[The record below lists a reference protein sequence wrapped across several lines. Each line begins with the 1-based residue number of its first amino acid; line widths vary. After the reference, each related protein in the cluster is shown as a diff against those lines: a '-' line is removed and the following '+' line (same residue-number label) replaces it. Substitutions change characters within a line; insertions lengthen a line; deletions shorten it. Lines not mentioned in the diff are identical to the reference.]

1 MEGLNLEDLNFDDVD
16 AGQVFDAFAAPAT
29 DSKPADE
36 VTIEVPS
43 ITETNNNTTTPP
55 DSEGLVIDPESVATG
70 SNDNQGQA
78 DKANVDT
85 GSNSSSP
92 QQNDS
97 EKLYST
103 LATHLLDKG
112 ALSDL
117 DPSTIKSVDDLN
129 EAIQR
134 EADKRLDSSQ
144 QAISKAME
152 SGAPVSQVAEV
163 AAVISQLEGVTEEML
178 AHVENV
184 DLRANLIT
192 QDFVNRGYDV
202 QRAQVLAQRSID
214 AGTAVEDA
222 KFAIKGILDSQIEKR
237 DGLIASAKIEEE
249 KSLTSI
255 RDFVGSKDNSFG
267 AVKLT
272 DSQQQEVYDQMVTN
286 VGDGDNAF
294 IKYQKD
300 NPIESRVKLES
311 LYYLTKGLTDFSV
324 FGNTAKTEV
333 ANDLEALLRG
343 TSFTEDGK
351 VNTII
356 NDPLSSFA
364 LKDFKDLDIAD

>member
-16 AGQVFDAFAAPAT
+16 AGEVFDAFAAPAT

-36 VTIEVPS
+36 VNIEVP
-43 ITETNNNTTTPP
+43 IIPETNNNNTTPP
-55 DSEGLVIDPESVATG
+55 DSESLEIDSESVATG
-70 SNDNQGQA
+70 NDDNQGQA
-78 DKANVDT
+78 DKANVDA

-117 DPSTIKSVDDLN
+117 DPNTIKSVDDLN

-144 QAISKAME
+144 KAISKAME
-152 SGAPVSQVAEV
+152 TGAPVSQVAEV

-178 AHVENV
+178 AHVDNV

-214 AGTAVEDA
+214 AGTAVDDA
-222 KFAIKGILDSQIEKR
+222 RFAIKGILDSQIEKR
-237 DGLIASAKIEEE
+237 DSLIASAKLEEE
-249 KSLTSI
+249 KSLSSI
-255 RDFVGSKDNSFG
+255 REFVGSKDNSFG
-267 AVKLT
+267 SVKLT
-272 DSQQQEVYDQMVTN
+272 DTQQQEVYDQMVTN

-324 FGNTAKTEV
+324 FSNTAKTEV
-333 ANDLEALLRG
+333 ANDLETLLRG

-351 VNTII
+351 VNTVI
-356 NDPLSSFA
+356 NDPMSSFA

>member
-1 MEGLNLEDLNFDDVD
+1 MEGLNLEDLNFDDLD
-16 AGQVFDAFAAPAT
+16 TGSVFDAFAASSS
-29 DSKPADE
+29 DSKPADK
-36 VTIEVPS
+36 VNIKVP
-43 ITETNNNTTTPP
+43 TVPETNNNNEPKP
-55 DSEGLVIDPESVATG
+55 ISEDLILDPESVTTG
-70 SNDNQGQA
+70 NDNQGQA

-117 DPSTIKSVDDLN
+117 DPNTIKSVDDLN

-144 QAISKAME
+144 QAISRAME
-152 SGAPVSQVAEV
+152 TGAPVSEV
-163 AAVISQLEGVTEEML
+163 AAVASVISQLEGVTDEML
-178 AHVENV
+178 AHPDNV
-184 DLRANLIT
+184 GLRANLIT

-202 QRAQVLAQRSID
+202 DRAQVLAQRSID
-214 AGTAVEDA
+214 AGTAVDDA
-222 KFAIKGILDSQIEKR
+222 QFAIKGILDSQIKKR
-237 DGLIASAKIEEE
+237 DTLIASAKIEEE
-249 KSLTSI
+249 ASLKGI

-272 DSQQQEVYDQMVTN
+272 DTQQQEVYDQMVTN

-294 IKYQKD
+294 IKYQKA

-311 LYYLTKGLTDFSV
+311 LFYLTKGLTDFSV
-324 FGNTAKTEV
+324 FSNTAKTEV

-343 TSFTEDGK
+343 TSFTEDGR
-351 VNTII
+351 VNTVV

>member
-1 MEGLNLEDLNFDDVD
+1 MEELNLGDLNFDDVET
-16 AGQVFDAFAAPAT
+16 GQVFDAFAAPAS

-36 VTIEVPS
+36 VNIEVPT
-43 ITETNNNTTTPP
+43 IPETNNNEPKP
-55 DSEGLVIDPESVATG
+55 NSEDLVLDPESVATG
-70 SNDNQGQA
+70 NDDNQGQA
-78 DKANVDT
+78 DKANVDA

-117 DPSTIKSVDDLN
+117 DPNTIKSVDDLN

-152 SGAPVSQVAEV
+152 TGAPVSQVAEV
-163 AAVISQLEGVTEEML
+163 ASVISQLEGVTEEML
-178 AHVENV
+178 AHDDNV
-184 DLRANLIT
+184 NLRANLIT

-202 QRAQVLAQRSID
+202 ERAQVLAQRSID
-214 AGTAVEDA
+214 AGTAVDDA
-222 KFAIKGILDSQIEKR
+222 RFAIKGILDSQIEKR
-237 DGLIASAKIEEE
+237 DTLIASAKIEEE
-249 KSLTSI
+249 ASLKGI
-255 RDFVGSKDNSFG
+255 KDFVGSKDNSFG

-272 DSQQQEVYDQMVTN
+272 DTQQQEVYDQMITN
-286 VGDGDNAF
+286 VGEGDNAF

-324 FGNTAKTEV
+324 FSNTAKTEV
-333 ANDLEALLRG
+333 ANDLETLLRG

-351 VNTII
+351 VNTVV
-356 NDPLSSFA
+356 NDPMSSFA